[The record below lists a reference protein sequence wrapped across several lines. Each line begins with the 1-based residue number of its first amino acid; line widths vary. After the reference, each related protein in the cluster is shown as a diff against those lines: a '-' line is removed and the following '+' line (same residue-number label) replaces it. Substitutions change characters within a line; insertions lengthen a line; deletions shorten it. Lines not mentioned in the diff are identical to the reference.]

1 LLNALQLWKNF
12 RIMSEFAEI
21 MDVTDVIDEEGFRH
35 NVGIILTNA
44 HGRVFWARRAGQAAW
59 QFPQGGIRSNET
71 PEDAMF
77 RELYEEVGLDASD
90 VQVMGCTRDWLFYRL
105 PANLIRRHSKPLCI
119 GQKQRWFVLRLTGD
133 ESRVCLDAGE
143 KPEFDAWRW
152 VYYWRPLREV
162 VAFKRA
168 VYRRALRELAPHAL
182 S

>member
-1 LLNALQLWKNF
+1 MWKNF
-12 RIMSEFAEI
+12 RVMTSNAFIRDAS
-21 MDVTDVIDEEGFRH
+21 DVIDADGFRH
-35 NVGIILTNA
+35 NVGIILTNPQ
-44 HGRVFWARRAGQAAW
+44 GRVFWARRAGMEAW
-59 QFPQGGIRSNET
+59 QFPQGGIRANET
-71 PEDAMF
+71 PEQALY
-77 RELYEEVGLDASD
+77 RELEEEVGLTCED

-105 PANLIRRHSKPLCI
+105 PAHLVRRHSKPLCI

-133 ESRVCLDAGE
+133 ESRVRLDAGD

>member
-1 LLNALQLWKNF
+1 MWKNF
-12 RIMSEFAEI
+12 VVMTPSAFISDAS
-21 MDVTDVIDEEGFRH
+21 DVIDADGFRH
-35 NVGIILTNA
+35 NVGIILANP
-44 HGRVFWARRAGQAAW
+44 HGRVFWARRAGMEAW
-59 QFPQGGIRSNET
+59 QFPQGGIRANET
-71 PEDAMF
+71 PEQALY
-77 RELYEEVGLDASD
+77 RELEEEVGLTPGD

-105 PANLIRRHSKPLCI
+105 PSHLVRRHSRPLCI

-133 ESRVCLDAGE
+133 ESRVRLDAGD

-182 S
+182 P

>member
-1 LLNALQLWKNF
+1 
-12 RIMSEFAEI
+12 MSEAAEI

-35 NVGIILTNA
+35 NVGIILTNE
-44 HGRVFWARRAGQAAW
+44 HGRVFWARRAGQTAW

-77 RELYEEVGLDASD
+77 RELHEEVGLVASD

-105 PANLIRRHSKPLCI
+105 PTNLIRRHSKPLCI

-133 ESRVCLDAGE
+133 ESRVCLNGGE

-182 S
+182 P